1 MFVALRNLAAY
12 ELSQTPLIIQGR
24 FFVMPGQKVGQKAIT
39 TKNRRNRLS
48 AVEIVILLVNFVY
61 QLIAEAL

>member
-1 MFVALRNLAAY
+1 MQPGSLRAVSNASDYSGA
-12 ELSQTPLIIQGR
+12 

>member
-12 ELSQTPLIIQGR
+12 ELSQTPLIIQR
-24 FFVMPGQKVGQKAIT
+24 RFVMPGQKVGQKAIT
-39 TKNRRNRLS
+39 TKNRRNRLL
-48 AVEIVILLVNFVY
+48 AVEIVILLVNFIY